1 MNPLFDS
8 ALKNLSGLDPYL
20 IWGAYTQFRGTVGM
34 PSNGTVVGNERVQ
47 FLIECT
53 DKFADPWLPFD
64 PSKPFAEEHGEIAA
78 HRIAD
83 GKIQGDGIYS
93 VSAAIGHIFS
103 LLSQIGGAIKR
114 IELST
119 ARKAPEDSWSIKG
132 NRGLAKP
139 FATKSKN
146 VLVIIDDGLAFLN
159 QCFRRKNGKTC
170 VAWFWDQSVEKTI
183 LPESMGS
190 SLKFEGNQEY
200 KPAPEWQPV
209 YRFGYG
215 GELNA
220 ATIDCLIDKLGPTV
234 SERQTYL
241 RLGYTRVRR
250 DLAHGTHVAGW
261 ACAGHEED
269 VDIIMVQLPPAV
281 SWDTSGGGTAK
292 HVCDAL
298 IYALDRVAPD
308 ANVVVNLSFG
318 ANAGPHDGSTL
329 LECAIDGLIKQ
340 QQEQRNIAMTVPA
353 GNQFNSRC
361 HAALAL
367 GPVASA
373 SLEWNIGKAD
383 PTETFCELWYPA
395 NGALSVTLIPPK
407 GDKIGPVHGGES
419 RTNSVSQTSYA
430 VIHRTTAA
438 SGTGLSQVLL
448 AVAPTQPLA
457 KNSPAAPAG
466 TWKIEITNTSI
477 SDVTVNAWI
486 QRDDGVLNGV
496 YQSRQS
502 YFSST
507 RVGLKDNEI
516 DVATDPVK
524 RAGTGNCIAHG
535 QETIVVGGCFG
546 DSGLLNNYTAAK
558 PETLDRVW
566 PDVLAP
572 CDANRLLGGLLGQA
586 TQSGVKVRMNGTS
599 ISAPQVANKILGI
612 FKTASIPIFTT
623 AELRAAIVSASRTS
637 SPPATTALDALRR
650 GTGRVN

>member
-8 ALKNLSGLDPYL
+8 ALKNASGLDPYL
-20 IWGAYTQFRGTVGM
+20 IWGAYTQFRGTVRM
-34 PSNGTVVGNERVQ
+34 PPNGTVVGNERIQ

-53 DKFADPWLPFD
+53 DAFAKTWRVTDPARPF
-64 PSKPFAEEHGEIAA
+64 SNEHGGSAA
-78 HRIAD
+78 HRVSA
-83 GKIQGDGIYS
+83 GKVDGDGIYS
-93 VSAAIGHIFS
+93 ASAAVGDVFS
-103 LLSQIGGAIKR
+103 MLKDLGGVVKR

-119 ARKAPEDSWSIKG
+119 ARKAPQDSWSMKL
-132 NRGLAKP
+132 RPGLTEPTPAK
-139 FATKSKN
+139 ANN

-159 QCFRRKNGKTC
+159 QCFRREDGNTC
-170 VAWFWDQSVEKTI
+170 VAWFWDQSVENTVFPTNSGGV
-183 LPESMGS
+183 LEMFSGA
-190 SLKFEGNQEY
+190 

-215 GELNA
+215 RELDAKAINSLIGKLSS
-220 ATIDCLIDKLGPTV
+220 ATT
-234 SERQTYL
+234 ERQTYQ
-241 RLGYTRVRR
+241 RLGYSRVPR

-261 ACAGHEED
+261 ATAGHEED
-269 VDIIMVQLPPAV
+269 TDIIMVQLPPAV

-329 LECAIDGLIKQ
+329 LECAIDSLIKTQ
-340 QQEQRNIAMTVPA
+340 QAKRSMAMTVPA
-353 GNQFNSRC
+353 GNQFNARC
-361 HAALAL
+361 HAALTL
-367 GPVASA
+367 GPHASA
-373 SLEWNIGKAD
+373 PLEWNIGRAD
-383 PTETFCELWYPA
+383 PTESFCELWYPA
-395 NGALSVTLIPPK
+395 NAAVAVTLTSPK
-407 GDKIGPVHGGES
+407 GDIIGPVRVDES
-419 RTNSVSQTSYA
+419 RTNSISQTTCA
-430 VIHRTTAA
+430 VVHRKTAA

-448 AVAPTQPLA
+448 AVAPTQPLD
-457 KNSPAAPAG
+457 KTSPAAPAG
-466 TWKIEITNTSI
+466 TWKIEITNTSN

-486 QRDDGVLNGV
+486 QRDDGVLNGI

-535 QETIVVGGCFG
+535 QETIVVGGCFE
-546 DSGLLNNYTAAK
+546 DSGFINNYTAAK
-558 PETLDRVW
+558 PETLGRVW

-572 CDANRLLGGLLGQA
+572 CDANRMLGGLLGQA

-599 ISAPQVANKILGI
+599 ISAPQVANKIMGI
-612 FKTASIPIFTT
+612 FKTLPKTRISTHD
-623 AELRAAIVSASRTS
+623 LRAEIVNVSKKPLTAAPTELDNLRTGGGH
-637 SPPATTALDALRR
+637 L
-650 GTGRVN
+650 